1 MLRSSRQRR
10 PLSSRRL
17 SALGSSLLCLAFGA
31 ELAAQAPSTPL
42 GPPVCYEWSAS
53 LLDEGRSH
61 DAFDPIPV
69 LLSKQAPRA
78 AQGAPLRSG
87 ALSLTPRGAWD
98 ELTVEAPLDLVEGLA
113 QRVYL
118 IGVRAPCPLV
128 VEQRLGL
135 ERAPEVEL
143 TLKSDHP
150 VMAWAD
156 GRALQLNLAEP
167 SRWRLKLESLPA
179 RLVIRLSPHSGIPK
193 LSLKA
198 SGFKLR
204 GSVREGATLAQ
215 PSPVDLRPAEAP
227 LAEAPLPESPLT
239 EELIVTWRAA
249 LGRFGRRSLSFS
261 GTLKVSERPVK
272 RSPERDRALL
282 EAQLKRVC
290 DRLKIERVGWRATQG
305 KSGEP
310 PPSWRYELA
319 WRCEMSGASALL
331 VAERWWR
338 PREARGWSLDRG
350 LPREGLS
357 WSERLDPE
365 GGGLWSA
372 WSLVSSWP
380 QLSERARRSL
390 ELPRRRQEPK
400 DWPLWLRGEGL
411 SAETLGAT
419 REQLF
424 APRSA
429 ARSPQ
434 PLLRSWGEG
443 PLPERLKAELDAVLW
458 PLWRSFSAQL
468 HPIARYTAGR
478 GDEPLTPLELAWHY
492 RDGAWGEACVA
503 RGLRP
508 SVITW
513 ERLGGEGAAEGMS
526 PRPLAHIG
534 LRCGQE
540 PWSLRPLRVGST
552 APDDPAQLS
561 PLPRDALCL
570 SLERSESQPKPCY
583 GYERER
589 IELSLEWS
597 QGQGGGP
604 WRLNWRQGSAQT
616 RPPAW
621 PLMTVEP
628 SPSMAAPDLLW
639 LSEARSLER
648 LQPGSMLSWW
658 SLDSR
663 LSSAQLASRWRS
675 VISANARALDDEPY
689 VLQFKPEQAA
699 LPLRLNPNFAA
710 EHRLL
715 TPVTISRELRFPAHH
730 PRARALSRR
739 GPKRL
744 ERAFA
749 VYESQ
754 APRPLK
760 EREGGGWSWRVELRL
775 PQLSE
780 APAPE
785 AWRRFIKE
793 LARLDELVDTDPEV
807 RELLEDWRP

>member
-1 MLRSSRQRR
+1 VLRSSQQRR

-31 ELAAQAPSTPL
+31 ELAAQAASTPL

-53 LLDEGRSH
+53 LLDEGRSR

-69 LLSKQAPRA
+69 LLSKRAPRA
-78 AQGAPLRSG
+78 TRGAPLRSG

-118 IGVRAPCPLV
+118 IGLRAPCPLV

-198 SGFKLR
+198 SGFELKAF
-204 GSVREGATLAQ
+204 VEEGASLAQ
-215 PSPVDLRPAEAP
+215 RSEAELKLPKAQ
-227 LAEAPLPESPLT
+227 LAEAPPQ
-239 EELIVTWRAA
+239 EELAVSWRAA

-272 RSPERDRALL
+272 RSTERDRALL
-282 EAQLKRVC
+282 EAQLKGVC
-290 DRLKIERVGWRATQG
+290 DRLKIERVGWRATQSS
-305 KSGEP
+305 SGET

-319 WRCEMSGASALL
+319 WRCEMSGERALL
-331 VAERWWR
+331 VGERWWR
-338 PREARGWSLDRG
+338 AREARGWSLDRG
-350 LPREGLS
+350 PTRVGLS

-365 GGGLWSA
+365 RGGLWSA

-380 QLSERARRSL
+380 ELSERAQRSL
-390 ELPRRRQEPK
+390 ELPRRRQESK

-411 SAETLGAT
+411 SAETIGAA
-419 REQLF
+419 REQLYG
-424 APRSA
+424 PRSA

-434 PLLRSWGEG
+434 PLLRSWGTG
-443 PLPERLKAELDAVLW
+443 PLPERLKAELDPRLW
-458 PLWRSFSAQL
+458 PLWQSFSAQL
-468 HPIARYTAGR
+468 HPVARYTAGR

-492 RDGAWGEACVA
+492 RDGAWGETCAA

-513 ERLGGEGAAEGMS
+513 ERLRGGEAVERMS

-540 PWSLRPLRVGST
+540 PWSLKPRRAEPRVSLEG
-552 APDDPAQLS
+552 PPQLS
-561 PLPRDALCL
+561 PIPRDAICL
-570 SLERSESQPKPCY
+570 SLERSEAQPKPCY
-583 GYERER
+583 EHERER
-589 IELSLEWS
+589 VELSLEWS
-597 QGQGGGP
+597 QGLGGA
-604 WRLNWRQGSAQT
+604 WRLSWRQASAQT

-621 PLMTVEP
+621 PLMTAEP

-648 LQPGSMLSWW
+648 LQPGSTLSWW
-658 SLDSR
+658 SLDTR
-663 LSSAQLASRWRS
+663 LSSAQLTSRWRS
-675 VISANARALDDEPY
+675 VISAAARAVDGEPY
-689 VLQFKPEQAA
+689 VLQLEPEQAV
-699 LPLRLNPNFAA
+699 LPLRLNPSFAA
-710 EHRLL
+710 EHSLL

-730 PRARALSRR
+730 PRASALSKR

-749 VYESQ
+749 LYESQ

-760 EREGGGWSWRVELRL
+760 EREGGGWSWRVELRI

-785 AWRRFIKE
+785 AWRHFIKE
-793 LARLDELVDTDPEV
+793 LARLDELVDADPEV